1 MIVDETNPPAE
12 GQTSD
17 NYLMTKYKRIRA
29 LCMAA
34 ASLLSV
40 EDTRGEHSSRQQLKN
55 HAVKRPLMQ
64 YLREIEK
71 EAISQA
77 PIDVGKAVAT
87 TAGTLPCIYVIHA
100 PTMKQPAMRI
110 SVENVKHATQAALK
124 LGVELKLKSI
134 AIPGMGT
141 GVGRVPVEDAAKA
154 IVSIAKEFENK
165 FEKIVL
171 IDRNEDMVDSYNR
184 FL

>member
-71 EAISQA
+71 EAILEA
-77 PIDVGKAVAT
+77 LEETNYNKTKA
-87 TAGTLPCIYVIHA
+87 AGLLGITFRQLRYKLEAH
-100 PTMKQPAMRI
+100 RI
-110 SVENVKHATQAALK
+110 N
-124 LGVELKLKSI
+124 
-134 AIPGMGT
+134 
-141 GVGRVPVEDAAKA
+141 
-154 IVSIAKEFENK
+154 
-165 FEKIVL
+165 
-171 IDRNEDMVDSYNR
+171 
-184 FL
+184 